1 MIKRHRKFKQPS
13 MRRSSRV
20 YLDDL
25 NVGKVQ
31 ALAEFLHL
39 CHDATQYFVDLFWQ
53 RQDFSSKLADLDTV
67 HRGCERFG
75 ITTRL
80 AQALAKQ
87 AKEIARSSH
96 ELDGG
101 YPEIKKHFVTLY
113 YHFVAIEQFN
123 GKEFDYA
130 IKLIG
135 SGTPRMTIPCHSTSH
150 LNQKLADGWQMSRT
164 IRLGCDHKE
173 RLFVDFILEKPKPA
187 LKEAGKIVGMDNNY
201 KHGLVFSD
209 RQVIGESAYN
219 RIQTFSKRQK
229 HTHAEVNSLVGK
241 ALKTIDWQNIKVL
254 AVEDLKNVKS
264 GTRETF
270 SRIFNRRLSHW
281 AYALIHERLQQDCEE
296 HGVRLVLKNPAYTS
310 QTCAVCGWCE
320 RANRQGDKF
329 KCKHC
334 GHEDQ
339 ADHNASMNLEH
350 LAMAGAYGLRSLP
363 NFTYVAKSNRRK

>member
-20 YLDDL
+20 YLNDL
-25 NVGKVQ
+25 NAGK
-31 ALAEFLHL
+31 AETLVRFLHL

-53 RQDFSSKLADLDTV
+53 RQDFSSKLANLETI
-67 HRGCERFG
+67 HKGTEKFG

-80 AQALAKQ
+80 SQALAKQ
-87 AKEIARSSH
+87 AKEIARSAH

-101 YPEIKKHFVTLY
+101 YPEIKRHFITLYCHFVTLEK
-113 YHFVAIEQFN
+113 FK

-135 SGTPRMTIPCHSTSH
+135 SGAPRMTIPCHSTSH
-150 LNQKLADGWQMSRT
+150 LNQKLADGWQMSKT
-164 IRLGCDHKE
+164 IRLGLDKE
-173 RLFVDFILEKPKPA
+173 RLFVDFLLEKPKPA
-187 LKEAGKIVGMDNNY
+187 LKDSGKIVGMDNNY

-209 RQVIGESAYN
+209 EQVIGEAAYN

-229 HTHAEVNSLVGK
+229 HTHAEVNSMVGK
-241 ALKTIDWQNIKVL
+241 GLKTIDWSNIKTL
-254 AVEDLKNVKS
+254 AVEDLKYVKS

-281 AYALIHERLQQDCEE
+281 AYALIRERLQQDCEE

-329 KCKHC
+329 KCRRC

-350 LAMAGAYGLRSLP
+350 LAVAGVYGLRSLP

>member
-1 MIKRHRKFKQPS
+1 MIKRHLKFKQPS

-20 YLDDL
+20 YLNNL
-25 NVGKVQ
+25 NVGKAQ
-31 ALAEFLHL
+31 TLTEFLHL
-39 CHDATQYFVDLFWQ
+39 CHDVTQYFVDLFWQ

-67 HRGCERFG
+67 HRGCERFS

-87 AKEIARSSH
+87 AKETVRSSH

-101 YPEIKKHFVTLY
+101 YPEGKKHFATLY
-113 YHFVAIEQFN
+113 SHFVNIEKFEGREFN
-123 GKEFDYA
+123 YA
-130 IKLIG
+130 VRLIG
-135 SGTPRMTIPCHSTSH
+135 SGAPRMIIPCRSTSH
-150 LNQKLADGWQMSRT
+150 LNSKLADGWQMSKT
-164 IRLGCDHKE
+164 IRLGLNNE
-173 RLFVDFILEKPKPA
+173 RLFVDFILEKPRPV
-187 LKEAGKIVGMDNNY
+187 LKDEGKIIGMDNNY

-209 RQVIGESAYN
+209 KQVIGESAYA
-219 RIQTFSKRQK
+219 RIQEFSKRQK

-241 ALKTIDWQNIKVL
+241 ELKSIDFSDIKVL
-254 AVEDLKNVKS
+254 AIEDLKNVKS
-264 GTRETF
+264 DTRGTF
-270 SRIFNRRLSHW
+270 PRIFNRRLSHW
-281 AYALIHERLQQDCEE
+281 AYALIRERLQQDCEE

-329 KCKHC
+329 KCKRC

-350 LAMAGAYGLRSLP
+350 LAVAGVYGLRSLP